1 MNTDN
6 RDLLGPSQKQEE
18 EDLEQ
23 DPKQDEHWQRYPM
36 ANTIPNIQ
44 HPELII
50 LQALHPQW
58 GMAQMF
64 W

>member
-23 DPKQDEHWQRYPM
+23 DPKQDERYPM
-36 ANTIPNIQ
+36 AITIPNIQ

-50 LQALHPQW
+50 LQALHPQ
-58 GMAQMF
+58 
-64 W
+64 